1 MPRRVLAISSHVA
14 YGSVGLAS
22 IVPALHWLGHEVIAV
37 PTVVLSNHPG
47 YARFAGAEVP
57 AAQISAM
64 IEALEANGRLADT
77 AGIITGY
84 LPSPAHVAAVRAA
97 VEKVRN
103 ANRDAV
109 FLCDPVFGDEPE
121 GLYLAPGVATAV
133 RDNLLPLADITTP
146 NRFELCWLSGMP
158 VESPQE
164 GRLAAEALSV
174 PMVIATSVPAD
185 DNRLANLCVTGGACA
200 ASFVRRRA
208 SAPHGTGD
216 LLAAMFLGNHL
227 NGNAPDYCLGASV
240 SAVEASVAA
249 SMGRYELPLAASNA
263 LWASAR
269 VPPTTPV

>member
-1 MPRRVLAISSHVA
+1 
-14 YGSVGLAS
+14 
-22 IVPALHWLGHEVIAV
+22 
-37 PTVVLSNHPG
+37 
-47 YARFAGAEVP
+47 
-57 AAQISAM
+57 M

-77 AGIITGY
+77 AAVISGY
-84 LPSPAHVAAVRAA
+84 LPTPAHVAAVRTG
-97 VEKVRN
+97 VEKVRS

-133 RDNLLPLADITTP
+133 RDSLLPLADITTP
-146 NRFELCWLSGMP
+146 NRFELSWLSGLP

-164 GRLAAEALSV
+164 GRMAAEALGV
-174 PMVIATSVPAD
+174 ATVIATSVPAD
-185 DNRLANLCVTGGACA
+185 DNRLANLCVSGGNCL

-208 SAPHGTGD
+208 TAPHGTGD

-227 NGNAPDYCLGASV
+227 NGNTADYCLGASV

-249 SMGRYELPLAASNA
+249 SMGRHELSLAASNA

-269 VPPTTPV
+269 VLPTTQI